1 MGSKRDRRHNE
12 AAAEILSEFDHLTMQ
27 MNQVLRT
34 AREACMKNRCHQ
46 PLTQLL
52 IDTEHITAQFDSPTV
67 RYSRLIRDFG
77 RAVDRL
83 ADTFDACEHGH
94 PGDQCMPAKVAI
106 MQLVLP
112 MLVSCSS
119 VASGVELARGKV
131 MQIGEVK

>member
-12 AAAEILSEFDHLTMQ
+12 AAAEILSEFDHLAVQ

-34 AREACMKNRCHQ
+34 AREACLTNRCQQ

-52 IDTEHITAQFDSPTV
+52 LETEHITAQFNNPTV

-83 ADTFDACEHGH
+83 ADTFEMCELNHFGS
-94 PGDQCMPAKVAI
+94 QCMPAKVAI